1 MNINNLKVGMVI
13 KNYKEL
19 CKVLEIKATSGEAKQ
34 NQLKQLAEVV
44 KYHKEGNKFII
55 DGIDDTKVV
64 GEVLQKKMYY
74 NNNTNIK
81 TFLEKKTDNFYTD
94 LDIPIEE
101 YDDYKNAEWN
111 LMALADYIEHNSN
124 YIPSFSVLCRILEIK
139 YTKNSNTRDNIIDY
153 LGNFFEIEKCK
164 KGRGYMVTKTISTNY
179 IPMIKQGKYDKV
191 ITDIFLD
198 YLIKNNVTNEC
209 LYKNDIF
216 CILDFCSA
224 DFKEYINKQSEVAK
238 EMNLDKLQVEDYFNV
253 AFQRMNTIMT
263 KALNNMYR
271 QGLLS
276 GFEVSYMLTT
286 MEEEFE
292 EEINYRQATDEER
305 DWIQYC
311 IAKAL
316 VEFENPIVETKE
328 IKEKQKKGFGYTGK
342 TRIIEV
348 RKYRRYTIN
357 DIPKYRLEA
366 FNSYVLAQVQ
376 KKFPHILKYYSCHA
390 IRFNEYTCNWYLE
403 SNRLNPNS
411 KKSNDLICSALL
423 KTFQNNHNK
432 AVNGKTVKRY
442 QKYEEVRLYLEGY
455 IDLVERFNRL
465 DLL

>member
-1 MNINNLKVGMVI
+1 MKIENLKIGMVI

-19 CKVLEIKATSGEAKQ
+19 CKLLEIKSTTGEAKQ
-34 NQLKQLAEVV
+34 NQLKQLAEIVE
-44 KYHKEGNKFII
+44 YHKEGNKFII

-64 GEVLQKKMYY
+64 GKVLQKKMYY
-74 NNNTNIK
+74 NNNNNIQ
-81 TFLEKKTDNFYTD
+81 TFSEKKNDNFSTD
-94 LDIPIEE
+94 LDLTIEE
-101 YDDYKNAEWN
+101 YEDYKNAEWN
-111 LMALADYIEHNSN
+111 LMALADYTEHNSN
-124 YIPSFSVLCRILEIK
+124 YIPSFSALCRILEIK

-164 KGRGYMVTKTISTNY
+164 KGRGFMVTKTISTNY

-357 DIPKYRLEA
+357 DIPKYRLED
-366 FNSYVLAQVQ
+366 FNKYVLAQVQ

-390 IRFNEYTCNWYLE
+390 IRFNKYTCNWYLE
-403 SNRLNPNS
+403 SNKLNPNS
-411 KKSNDLICSALL
+411 KKSNDLICGALL